1 MFAVGFGYLIIASL
15 LLMLFLSLL
24 SLFHRNKK
32 AAFSGNI
39 ILLAL
44 ISVSSFAVMY
54 SASSGSVLFGII
66 SMSAFSAFFIGL
78 FSAALILVSML
89 AFDSSSDYPLFSFL
103 LSLAMLGMFFV
114 ASATNLLQI
123 LLGLEMVVLP
133 TAAMLL
139 SEGRSRLEAAMKLF
153 VLSVLSVTVLA
164 FAISLVFPYNP
175 SLSLSSISLSG
186 SGAIP
191 YFLIL
196 AAVLF
201 AAALGVE
208 SAQFPFNFWVPD
220 VYQGSPGH
228 IAAMLSGV
236 NKKVAFVAIMEIL
249 LVMLIALKGVLSPML
264 AILAIFTMFFG
275 NLLAMVQGNVKRL
288 FAYSSISQAG
298 YIMIGIAAAASIGAV
313 GVRASIFQIFAHLFM
328 IIGAFAIVSYLERL
342 NFKSIED
349 YSGMVSAS
357 PSIAIVLTILMLSM
371 AGVPPLIGFY
381 GKFLLF
387 SSALSANYFYL
398 AVFGIINSFMSIYY
412 YGKLINSMFIKKG
425 KAQVRIAPITLMVAY
440 VCVAVVL
447 VFGIYPQPII
457 HAASLASS
465 ALYSI

>member
-1 MFAVGFGYLIIASL
+1 MSAVGFGLLIIASL

-32 AAFSGNI
+32 AAFLGNI
-39 ILLAL
+39 ALLA
-44 ISVSSFAVMY
+44 IVSISSFVSMFGI
-54 SASSGSVLFGII
+54 SSNSLLFGIVGI
-66 SMSAFSAFFIGL
+66 SAFSTFFIGL
-78 FSAALILVSML
+78 FAAALILVSML
-89 AFDSSSDYPLFSFL
+89 AFDSASDYPLFSFL

-133 TAAMLL
+133 TVAMLL

-175 SLSLSSISLSG
+175 GLLLSAISFSN
-186 SGAIP
+186 GAIS

-201 AAALGVE
+201 TVSLGVE
-208 SAQFPFNFWVPD
+208 SAQFPFNLWVPD
-220 VYQGSPGH
+220 VYEGAPGH
-228 IAAMLSGV
+228 MAAMLSGV
-236 NKKVAFVAIMEIL
+236 NKKVAFVAMMEIL
-249 LVMLIALKGVLSPML
+249 LVMLIVLKGTLSPL
-264 AILAIFTMFFG
+264 LSLLAIFTMFFG
-275 NLLAMVQGNVKRL
+275 NLLAMVQSNVKRL

-298 YIMIGIAAAASIGAV
+298 YIMIGIAAAVSIGAI

-328 IIGAFAIVSYLERL
+328 IIGAFAIVSYLERFNL
-342 NFKSIED
+342 KSIDD
-349 YSGMVSAS
+349 YSGIVSAS
-357 PSIAIVLTILMLSM
+357 PSTAIVLTILMLSM

-387 SSALSANYFYL
+387 SSALSANLFYL
-398 AVFGIINSFMSIYY
+398 AVLGIINSFMSMYY
-412 YGKLINSMFIKKG
+412 YGKLMNAMFIKKG
-425 KAQVRIAPITLMVAY
+425 KAKVHITSLTLMVAY
-440 VCVAVVL
+440 ACVAVVI
-447 VFGIYPQPII
+447 VFGIYPQPLIN
-457 HAASLASS
+457 AASLASS